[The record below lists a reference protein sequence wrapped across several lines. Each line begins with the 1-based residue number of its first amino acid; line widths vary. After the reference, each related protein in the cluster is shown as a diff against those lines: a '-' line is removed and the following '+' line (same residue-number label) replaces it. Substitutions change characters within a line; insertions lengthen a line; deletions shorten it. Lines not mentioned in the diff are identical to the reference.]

1 VATTSI
7 TSILKKSEKD
17 GFKLLLEDKVNAQVN
32 PDTEKF
38 KCKLKDNINKKPEA
52 EAETEAED
60 HLKQEIDNRVDDQI
74 MNDRIPSLSSYKKT
88 REAEYDRQFEIDMH
102 SNSHKGDEDKELA
115 TGNSGE
121 LTCKFEFK

>member
-38 KCKLKDNINKKPEA
+38 KCKLKDNINKKP
-52 EAETEAED
+52 ETEAED